1 MMNSSANKSQFNI
14 VKISNFNYS
23 TVNENGNNTGS
34 GRRVPAAAKDTA
46 RRNPSTSNNTK
57 QELFERRG
65 TLTADPDEPLKLTI
79 KKITSKGEQPF
90 IIDLI
95 TTTSKPQ
102 IKSTKLVNNP
112 ETASRKSLVANAHK
126 EHKDVKSS
134 LEA

>member
-23 TVNENGNNTGS
+23 TVNENSINTGS

-46 RRNPSTSNNTK
+46 RRNPSTSNNAK

-95 TTTSKPQ
+95 TTSKPQ